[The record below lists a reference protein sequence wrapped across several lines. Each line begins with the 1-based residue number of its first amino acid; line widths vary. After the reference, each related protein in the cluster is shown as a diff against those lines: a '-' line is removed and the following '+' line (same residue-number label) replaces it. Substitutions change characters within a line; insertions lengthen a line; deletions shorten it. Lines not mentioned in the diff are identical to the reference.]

1 MLTGESRID
10 PTRLMLIRRM
20 KRFPICFI
28 ISLLGNYS
36 HHTEREKRERSS
48 AKLAEK
54 TWINDLEEKRRT
66 PIFPVSERLLGI
78 SFVCSIVPM
87 MSSSNND
94 ILTDWESACE
104 RESFVLSPYL
114 KFVLVLTQED
124 GAWEGRGRTCKKIL
138 YAR

>member
-28 ISLLGNYS
+28 ISLLGNYN
-36 HHTEREKRERSS
+36 HHTERKERERSS
-48 AKLAEK
+48 AKLAKK
-54 TWINDLEEKRRT
+54 TWINDLGEKRRT

-104 RESFVLSPYL
+104 RESFVLSSYL
-114 KFVLVLTQED
+114 KSVLVEAGGWGL
-124 GAWEGRGRTCKKIL
+124 GRERA
-138 YAR
+138 YM